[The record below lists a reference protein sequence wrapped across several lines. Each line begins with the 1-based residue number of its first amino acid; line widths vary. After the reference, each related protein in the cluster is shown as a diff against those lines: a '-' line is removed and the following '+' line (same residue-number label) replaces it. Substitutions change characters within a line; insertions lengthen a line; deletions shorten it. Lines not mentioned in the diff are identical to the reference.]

1 MKCEIIAVG
10 TELLLGDILNT
21 NAQYLSRRL
30 SELGIFCYHQSVV
43 GDNPQRLKETYELAF
58 KRADLVITTG
68 GLGPTKDDLTKE
80 ISFEFFKKE
89 SVLHEESLKRIED
102 RFEKM
107 GREMAKNNIKQAYF
121 PKDAIVLRND
131 NGTAPGCIIN
141 ENNKILINLPG
152 PPKEMKPMFEE
163 SVVPYLSNFQN
174 VILISK
180 VLRVIGIGESSAEEM
195 ISHIIENQ
203 TNPTVAP
210 YAKDGEV
217 TFRITATAENE
228 NKAKELIVPIEEKL
242 KEIFKEN
249 LYGEG
254 DDTLED
260 VLGKIL
266 VENNLTVST
275 AESCTG
281 GLLGAKLINYPGIS
295 AVFLEGAIT
304 YSNDAK
310 MRTLGV
316 KEETLKE
323 FGAVSS
329 ETAKE
334 MAEGIAKRCGA
345 RIGISTTGIAG
356 PGGGTDEKPVGLVYV
371 GVYIDGEVSTKKLN
385 LLGNR
390 QQIRNRATQCA
401 LDFLRRKLCISKH
414 YKD

>member
-80 ISFEFFKKE
+80 ISFEFFRKE

-152 PPKEMKPMFEE
+152 PPKEMKPMFEN
-163 SVVPYLSNFQN
+163 SVVPYLSNFQK
-174 VILISK
+174 VVLTSK
-180 VLRVIGIGESSAEEM
+180 VLRVIGIGESAAEEM

-228 NKAKELIVPIEEKL
+228 NKAKELIVPIEEEL

-260 VLGKIL
+260 VLGKFL

-295 AVFLEGAIT
+295 SVFLEGAIT

-356 PGGGTDEKPVGLVYV
+356 PGGGTDEKPVGLVYI
-371 GVYIDGEVSTKKLN
+371 GVYIDGKVSTKKLN

-401 LDFLRRKLCISKH
+401 LDLLRRKLCISKDIN
-414 YKD
+414 K

>member
-152 PPKEMKPMFEE
+152 PPKEMKPMFEN
-163 SVVPYLSNFQN
+163 SVVPYLSNFQK
-174 VILISK
+174 VVLTSK
-180 VLRVIGIGESSAEEM
+180 VLRVIGIGESTAEEM

-228 NKAKELIVPIEEKL
+228 NKAKELIVPIEEEL

-260 VLGKIL
+260 VLGKFL

-356 PGGGTDEKPVGLVYV
+356 PGGGTDEKPVGLVYI

-401 LDFLRRKLCISKH
+401 LDFLRRKLCISKDIN
-414 YKD
+414 K

>member
-80 ISFEFFKKE
+80 ISFEFFRKE

-152 PPKEMKPMFEE
+152 PPKEMKPMFEN
-163 SVVPYLSNFQN
+163 SVVPYLSNFQK
-174 VILISK
+174 VVLTSK
-180 VLRVIGIGESSAEEM
+180 VLRVIGIGESAAEEM

-228 NKAKELIVPIEEKL
+228 NKAKELIVPIEEEL

-260 VLGKIL
+260 VLGKFL

-295 AVFLEGAIT
+295 TVFLEGAIT

-356 PGGGTDEKPVGLVYV
+356 PGGGTDEKPVGLVYI
-371 GVYIDGEVSTKKLN
+371 GVYIDGKVSTKKLN

-401 LDFLRRKLCISKH
+401 LDFLRRKLCISKDIN
-414 YKD
+414 K